1 MHMLLE
7 LKDPTCWAREIWIN
21 CMIDW
26 RTTAFILN
34 STMISAYLQD
44 RVWTTAKAMAS
55 PSSDPNGCCRFQYYY
70 DSIQGRTLHSLLRL
84 PAGKTFAALCATTLS
99 ETQGIFK
106 DYYFLIVDEKL
117 MIGLKNLHRIDQQL
131 RQIFP
136 TRQDGLFGDWI
147 FLYSMSLPHSIK
159 SNASGVPSRQE
170 KSLRV
175 IHRHGGSNSS
185 NAATERTWRVSSIQ
199 ALSELRE
206 VAVTEEEL

>member
-55 PSSDPNGCCRFQYYY
+55 PSSDPNGCCRFQYY
-70 DSIQGRTLHSLLRL
+70 DSIQGRTLHSLLRP

-117 MIGLKNLHRIDQQL
+117 MIRLKQNRPTAPTNISHKAGWVIRWLNIL
-131 RQIFP
+131 IFDVF
-136 TRQDGLFGDWI
+136 TT
-147 FLYSMSLPHSIK
+147 LY
-159 SNASGVPSRQE
+159 
-170 KSLRV
+170 
-175 IHRHGGSNSS
+175 
-185 NAATERTWRVSSIQ
+185 
-199 ALSELRE
+199 
-206 VAVTEEEL
+206 